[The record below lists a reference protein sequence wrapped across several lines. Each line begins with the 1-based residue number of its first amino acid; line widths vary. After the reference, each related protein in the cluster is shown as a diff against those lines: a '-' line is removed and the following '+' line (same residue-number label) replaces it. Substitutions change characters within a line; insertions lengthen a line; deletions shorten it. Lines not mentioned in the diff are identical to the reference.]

1 MPPKFNGILSLSPH
15 ANSFCRNLF
24 RPITVLRIL
33 VYAVI
38 PFSLIISPG
47 CAKKTSIQTSTTT
60 VSGGPDQ
67 LFVHARFVVIDNGLT
82 DAIIS
87 ADSVKVYSVAS
98 LSEASGNLVI
108 DFFNKQGNQYSVL
121 TARKGIVYGKTEAI
135 DSLRAEG
142 DVVITWKD
150 KNARMETPF
159 LRWIASSRRIF
170 ADSTVV
176 LSVNNAM
183 ERGVG
188 FEAPDDLKSYTMKKV
203 SGFVQGQGIRYPGEK

>member
-1 MPPKFNGILSLSPH
+1 MPLKFYSPH
-15 ANSFCRNLF
+15 ANTFCRGLHRTILTF
-24 RPITVLRIL
+24 AKASIVITLT
-33 VYAVI
+33 
-38 PFSLIISPG
+38 LIISPG
-47 CAKKTSIQTSTTT
+47 CAKKTSIQISATT

-87 ADSVKVYSVAS
+87 ADSVKVYSVTS
-98 LSEASGNLVI
+98 ISEAAGNVVI

-142 DVVITWKD
+142 DVVITWKE
-150 KNARMETPF
+150 KNARMETPY

-176 LSVNNAM
+176 LSVNNAE

-203 SGFVQGQGIRYPGEK
+203 SGFVQGQEIRYPGEK

>member
-1 MPPKFNGILSLSPH
+1 MTFAKASIV
-15 ANSFCRNLF
+15 
-24 RPITVLRIL
+24 ITLT
-33 VYAVI
+33 
-38 PFSLIISPG
+38 LIISPG
-47 CAKKTSIQTSTTT
+47 CAKKTSIQISATT

-87 ADSVKVYSVAS
+87 ADSVKVYSVTS
-98 LSEASGNLVI
+98 ISEAAGNVVI

-142 DVVITWKD
+142 DVVITWKE
-150 KNARMETPF
+150 KNARMETPY

-176 LSVNNAM
+176 LSVNNAE

-203 SGFVQGQGIRYPGEK
+203 SGFVQGQEIRYPGEK